1 MKFRSFLQQSPEM
14 KFSEII
20 DKITLLNE
28 GVMKFIE
35 TMDKRTSRNDRVM
48 R

>member
-20 DKITLLNE
+20 DKITSLNE
-28 GVMKFIE
+28 GEMKFNE
-35 TMDKRTSRNDRVM
+35 MMDKRTSLNDRVM